1 MVIAVEIISFSF
13 GLICQNFMVWLPLQ
27 LLCKVKRQTK
37 ERIVSKES
45 NLTSRDFRWDTLCHY
60 LWRRWIG
67 TLQTNLLLL
76 IIYLFINGLN
86 LSWEWGI
93 MCLYRILYRISNWMW
108 LFSFGNEVLFQFD
121 LLQSFEVHWP
131 DWNCFFEWAFELGV

>member
-13 GLICQNFMVWLPLQ
+13 SLICQNFMVWLPLQ
-27 LLCKVKRQTK
+27 LLCKGKRQTK
-37 ERIVSKES
+37 ERIVLRES
-45 NLTSRDFRWDTLCHY
+45 NLTSRDFRWDTLCRY

-67 TLQTNLLLL
+67 KLQTNLLLL

-108 LFSFGNEVLFQFD
+108 LFSFGNEVLFPFD
-121 LLQSFEVHWP
+121 LLQSFEFHWL